1 MFELF
6 FKTFS
11 DYLIESSNELLIF
24 LVPGEELYTNQDIF
38 QWLGTK
44 RAEAFNKFNSNP
56 NNNDFEERDIFFT
69 HMIIWDKNTKNLAGG
84 QRFLFSKKGCFKN
97 KEYSYLEEYHPNTY
111 HKLKNESFC
120 EIGRTFVMPRFQN
133 RKILMELIRGFIR
146 IPEAKNINIGIGL
159 ISFDHRK
166 LKIKCV
172 NKFLDTLNNS
182 KKNSINLPI
191 GKYLFEHRTN
201 SDDDPNQLT
210 MHSRNLKF
218 IEKKLK
224 EYDENFKMP
233 EVLKPYLR
241 FCEISYESY
250 SIAKNYNNIM
260 QLLFSGRSENISEEQ
275 RKFLRKYNSFQENLI
290 N

>member
-6 FKTFS
+6 FKNYG
-11 DYLIESSNELLIF
+11 DYLIESTNHLLIF
-24 LVPGEELYTNQDIF
+24 LIPGEELYKNQDIF

-44 RAEAFNKFNSNP
+44 RAEAFSVLNSNS
-56 NNNDFEERDIFFT
+56 NKNDFEERDIFFT

-84 QRFLFSKKGCFKN
+84 QRFLFSKKGCCRN

-111 HKLKNESFC
+111 YKLKNQSFC

-146 IPEAKNINIGIGL
+146 IPEAQNINIGIGL
-159 ISFDHRK
+159 ISFDHRN

-172 NKFLDTLNNS
+172 NKFLDILKNS
-182 KKNSINLPI
+182 KKNSINLPL
-191 GKYLFEHRTN
+191 GKYLFKDRTN
-201 SDDDPNQLT
+201 SDDNTNELQ
-210 MHSRNLKF
+210 MNSKNLKF

-224 EYDENFKMP
+224 EFDENFEMP
-233 EVLKPYLR
+233 QVLRPYLR

-250 SIAKNYNNIM
+250 SIAKNYNNII
-260 QLLFSGRSENISEEQ
+260 QLLFSGRSEDISEDQ
-275 RKFLRKYNSFQENLI
+275 RKLLKRYNSI
-290 N
+290 